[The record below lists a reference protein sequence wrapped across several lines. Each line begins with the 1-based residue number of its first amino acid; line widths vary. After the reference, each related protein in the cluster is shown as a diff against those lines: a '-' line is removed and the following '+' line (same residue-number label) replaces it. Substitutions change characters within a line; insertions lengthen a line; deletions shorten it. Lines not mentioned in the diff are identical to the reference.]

1 MRRASALNK
10 PKVQAH
16 IFSSV
21 DWTFA
26 EEFSPIERGP
36 FKTWSEPTSTL
47 PMQELAGGKM
57 STSRSLVVLVVTT
70 WAFIV
75 CFAVWLMFGVT
86 GIPIRRELGLNA
98 LEFGLLTST
107 PVLTGALFRL
117 PLGIW
122 TDRFGGRI
130 VMFLLLIFCALP
142 VWVSSYA
149 SQLWQFLL
157 LGLALGLVGASFAV
171 GTPYV
176 ARFFPKERR
185 GFAMGV
191 FGAGT
196 TGAAINMFIAPVLI
210 ARYGWQSVPRFY
222 AAALVITAALF
233 WLLSAPDPGAGK
245 SSVSLRQQLAVLR
258 DPRVWKYCQ
267 YYSIVFGGF
276 TALSVWMPQYFVQ
289 EYGFSIA
296 QAALLAA
303 CFSLPAGV
311 LRALGGWLA
320 DRFGAHNVTWWV
332 LWAAW
337 ISLFLLS
344 YPQTEFIVH
353 TIRGPVQFYI
363 GLSWLVFAT
372 LLFALGLA
380 FACGMAS
387 TFKYV
392 GDDFP
397 ENMGVVTGIVGLAG
411 GLGGFLLPIIFGT
424 VLDWLGISSS
434 CFMFLYGV
442 VWVSLILN
450 YITEVKRLPVMGET
464 VETAAAVRG
473 GGHA

>member
-1 MRRASALNK
+1 
-10 PKVQAH
+10 
-16 IFSSV
+16 
-21 DWTFA
+21 
-26 EEFSPIERGP
+26 
-36 FKTWSEPTSTL
+36 
-47 PMQELAGGKM
+47 
-57 STSRSLVVLVVTT
+57 
-70 WAFIV
+70 
-75 CFAVWLMFGVT
+75 MFGVT

-344 YPQTEFIVH
+344 YPQTEFIIH

-363 GLSWLVFAT
+363 GLSWLVFTT

-464 VETAAAVRG
+464 VKTAAPVHG
-473 GGHA
+473 GGHV

>member
-1 MRRASALNK
+1 MVK
-10 PKVQAH
+10 IP
-16 IFSSV
+16 SSV
-21 DWTFA
+21 
-26 EEFSPIERGP
+26 IGLQRG
-36 FKTWSEPTSTL
+36 S
-47 PMQELAGGKM
+47 M
-57 STSRSLVVLVVTT
+57 SNLRSIIVLGVTT
-70 WAFIV
+70 WAFVV
-75 CFAVWLMFGVT
+75 CFAVWLMFGVI
-86 GIPIRRELGLNA
+86 GIPIRNQLSLSGV
-98 LEFGLLTST
+98 EFGLLTST

-130 VMFLLLIFCALP
+130 VMFVLLVGSAVP
-142 VWVSSYA
+142 VWFASYA
-149 SQLWQFLL
+149 NQLWQFLL
-157 LGLALGLVGASFAV
+157 LGLALGVVGASFAV

-196 TGAAINMFIAPVLI
+196 TGAAINMFIAPALI
-210 ARYGWQSVPRFY
+210 THYGWQVVPKFY
-222 AAALVITAALF
+222 AVALLITALIF
-233 WLLSAPDPGAGK
+233 WLLSAPDVLAPGK
-245 SSVSLRQQLAVLR
+245 SGVSLRQQLAVLK
-258 DPRVWKYCQ
+258 DLRVWKYCQ

-289 EYGFSIA
+289 EYGLTIA
-296 QAALLAA
+296 QAGLLAA

-320 DRFGAHNVTWWV
+320 DRHGAHIVTWWV

-344 YPQTEFIVH
+344 YPQTDFIVH
-353 TIRGPVQFYI
+353 TIRGPAQFHI
-363 GLSWLVFAT
+363 GLSVFPFAI
-372 LLFALGLA
+372 LLFALGVA

-397 ENMGVVTGIVGLAG
+397 ENMGVVTGIVGLVGA
-411 GLGGFLLPIIFGT
+411 LGGFILPIIFGV
-424 VLDWLGISSS
+424 VLDWLGINSS

-450 YITEVKRLPVMGET
+450 YTTEVRRLPVMGEQIP
-464 VETAAAVRG
+464 AAVAA
-473 GGHA
+473 HAKIREVR